1 MNATPA
7 LDFAAVAPLLLV
19 AVGAVAALAIESF
32 LRPQG
37 ARAARA
43 ARAAKWAHSSA
54 RVGAALSLFS
64 CAVLATAITVAVNA
78 FASGSSHGFG
88 PTRALV
94 VLDPLAA
101 FATATLGGIALGVA
115 LLIARYLGKL
125 RIHRGEAYALLL
137 LSVAGMLLLVS
148 AVDFVAVVLGVELMS
163 LPLCALVALDR
174 HHRAS
179 SEAALK
185 LFLQGSFAS
194 ALGLFGLALLYGV
207 TGTTAFAGV
216 QAGLPEAGGLGRVGV
231 ALVFTS
237 FAFRVAVVPFHGWAP
252 DVEQGAPTP
261 VAAFVSVGM
270 KTAAFVAL
278 LRMFQSAV
286 GPSDAAM
293 LDVLRV
299 LAGGTVLI
307 GSVMASAQTDLKRL
321 LAYAGVANAG
331 LLLLAFVAESEAAA
345 AALLYGL
352 VAFAFANLGAFAV
365 LIVMTDRERDGGR
378 IEHLTGLAQ
387 RRPALAAALTL
398 FLFSL
403 AGIPG
408 TAGFI
413 AKLQLLLEA
422 VRAGEVGLAL
432 LAGLSSLVLFYALL
446 RVPVVMFMRRPAPY
460 ASRPKVGSAEGL
472 VLLVCAAAVLWL
484 GLAPNG
490 AAVAPGLTLIDW
502 THAAALFR

>member
-1 MNATPA
+1 MNAIPA
-7 LDFAAVAPLLLV
+7 FDFAAVAPLLVV
-19 AVGAVAALAIESF
+19 AVGAVAALGLESL
-32 LRPQG
+32 LR
-37 ARAARA
+37 ARDGRGAARA
-43 ARAAKWAHSSA
+43 LGPA

-64 CAVLATAITVAVNA
+64 FAVLATAITVAVNA
-78 FASGSSHGFG
+78 FASDSSHYGG

-101 FATATLGGIALGVA
+101 FASATLAAIALAVG
-115 LLIARYLGKL
+115 LLATQYLQKL
-125 RIHRGEAYALLL
+125 RIQRGETYALLL

-163 LPLCALVALDR
+163 LPLCALAALDR
-174 HHRAS
+174 QRRGS

-185 LFLQGSFAS
+185 LFLLGSFAS
-194 ALGLFGLALLYGV
+194 ALGLFGMALLYGV

-216 QAGLPEAGGLGRVGV
+216 QARLPEAGVLGRVGI
-231 ALVFTS
+231 ALLCAS
-237 FAFRVAVVPFHGWAP
+237 FAFRIALVPFHAWAP

-261 VAAFVSVGM
+261 VAAFVSVGV

-278 LRMFQSAV
+278 LRTFQSAL

-299 LAGGTVLI
+299 LAGGTALI
-307 GSVMASAQTDLKRL
+307 GSVMACAQTDLKRV
-321 LAYAGVANAG
+321 LAYSGIANAG

-345 AALLYGL
+345 AALLFGL
-352 VAFAFANLGAFAV
+352 VAFAFANLGAFGV
-365 LIVMTDRERDGGR
+365 LVVMAERGRDGDP

-413 AKLQLLLEA
+413 ARFQLLLEA
-422 VRAGEVGLAL
+422 VRADEVGLAVV
-432 LAGLSSLVLFYALL
+432 AALSSLVLFYALL
-446 RVPVVMFMRRPAPY
+446 RVPAVMFMRPPAPG
-460 ASRPKVGSAEGL
+460 ASRPRLGSAEGL

-484 GLAPNG
+484 GIVPNG
-490 AAVAPGLTLIDW
+490 AAFAPGLTVIDW
-502 THAAALFR
+502 AHAAALSR